1 MDIEKHKKK
10 LMLAGIVISAIAV
23 FGVLSTIIF
32 TALKGLVAFA
42 AFGVTGGLMVAFTP
56 WFTMKLTNWRLKAI
70 KSEARANPIET
81 QENILIQRLNAWR
94 ETEKK
99 IKDFAAAVESFRI
112 KAQRF
117 ATKYPDKAEDYYE
130 QHRRMKALLDLR
142 RKRLEE
148 AANGLNLMRDAIEE
162 QKARYEMALEALKV
176 ERAGEAIDA
185 NSVMDSLKIKEA
197 MDSVD
202 LTVSRAFSELE
213 SITLQMEY
221 DPNRGQR
228 LTIPADIG
236 QEVTR

>member
-10 LMLAGIVISAIAV
+10 LMLAGIGVSAIAV

-32 TALKGLVAFA
+32 SALKGLVAFA
-42 AFGVTGGLMVAFTP
+42 AFGIVGGTLIAFTP

-70 KSEARANPIET
+70 KHEARTNPIET
-81 QENILIQRLNAWR
+81 QENILIQRLSAWK

-99 IKDFAAAVESFRI
+99 IRDFSGAVEAFRI

-117 ATKYPDKAEDYYE
+117 AQKYPDKAEEYNL
-130 QHRRMKALLDLR
+130 QHRRMQQLLDLR
-142 RKRLEE
+142 KQRLKE
-148 AANGLNLMRDAIEE
+148 AADGLNMMRDALEE

-176 ERAGEAIDA
+176 ERASDTIDA

-221 DPNRGQR
+221 DPNRGER
-228 LTIPADIG
+228 LVIPTGIE
-236 QEVTR
+236 QEVPR